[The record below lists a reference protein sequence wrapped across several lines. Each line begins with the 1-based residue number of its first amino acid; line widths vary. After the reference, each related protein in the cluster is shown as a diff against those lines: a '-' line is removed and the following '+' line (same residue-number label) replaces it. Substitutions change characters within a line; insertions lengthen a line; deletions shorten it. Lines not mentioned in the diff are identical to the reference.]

1 MSGGGA
7 FKIIWDLFRARIK
20 IMSIKSRKEVRCQ
33 FLILCLYLYLSRL
46 GCLIIDASSFPIK
59 SSCCYSHT
67 GTLHKHVHFNF
78 ALIAIYWQI
87 QLPALSMLTCRK
99 ERSGGRRS
107 FSVFL
112 LLFAAEGIINSSLS
126 FHLHGISFDDR
137 LLNQHFFSSS
147 IISWL
152 TDYHNLPGGVH
163 CCYAAFLNEFS
174 SFFVFYFL
182 FYCGIDSSMRLHWNC
197 VTFLGVHK

>member
-78 ALIAIYWQI
+78 ALIDKFSFLPFLCSLAGRKVVEGEEAFPCFCCCL
-87 QLPALSMLTCRK
+87 QLK
-99 ERSGGRRS
+99 E
-107 FSVFL
+107 
-112 LLFAAEGIINSSLS
+112 
-126 FHLHGISFDDR
+126 
-137 LLNQHFFSSS
+137 SS
-147 IISWL
+147 ILLCLFICMVYLS
-152 TDYHNLPGGVH
+152 TD
-163 CCYAAFLNEFS
+163 C
-174 SFFVFYFL
+174 
-182 FYCGIDSSMRLHWNC
+182 
-197 VTFLGVHK
+197 